1 MRLIDADALKAHY
14 AWWDCS
20 ESGAERKR
28 IFDTIVDLQP
38 TAGKHFLEVQPL
50 ADVAPVRHGRWII
63 GKRTNVYG
71 GREIICSECGEGFM
85 VSPKTLE
92 FLSDTER
99 YCCRC
104 GAKMDGDDGE
114 TERD

>member
-1 MRLIDADALKAHY
+1 MNRYIDADAFGARMYHEAFEKDSDEQR
-14 AWWDCS
+14 WD
-20 ESGAERKR
+20 SGCWIRYKMFERVMGE
-28 IFDTIVDLQP
+28 TP
-38 TAGKHFLEVQPL
+38 T
-50 ADVAPVRHGRWII
+50 ADVAPIRHGTWTITV
-63 GKRTNVYG
+63 RTNVYG

-104 GAKMDGDDGE
+104 GAKMDGDKG
-114 TERD
+114 

>member
-1 MRLIDADALKAHY
+1 MARWIDADALMAHEFKNDISYKAF
-14 AWWDCS
+14 CNLV
-20 ESGAERKR
+20 KR
-28 IFDTIVDLQP
+28 QP
-38 TAGKHFLEVQPL
+38 A
-50 ADVAPVRHGRWII
+50 ADVAPVRHGTWTITV
-63 GKRTNVYG
+63 RTNVYG

-104 GAKMDGDDGE
+104 GAKMD
-114 TERD
+114 R